1 MQILKWISLA
11 ALAIAATSC
20 DLAVAAAL
28 DVEVTHLRPTR
39 MVAITVFCDAGSWTG
54 GAVPIAMQEFRA
66 RDTTQTLRIDG
77 LPPGRCAVHVQQA
90 PNDSAVELP
99 SFALE
104 RHGYSGNASRDRR
117 PSFERAAIELGKEP
131 ARTTVHLFTSE
142 HR

>member
-11 ALAIAATSC
+11 AFAIAVTSC
-20 DLAVAAAL
+20 NLAAAAAL

-39 MVAITVFCDAGSWTG
+39 TAAVMVFCDAGSWTG
-54 GAVPIAMQEFRA
+54 GAVPIAMLEFRA
-66 RDTTQTLRIDG
+66 RNTTQTLRIEG

-104 RHGYSGNASRDRR
+104 RHGYSGNGSRDRR
-117 PSFERAAIELGKEP
+117 PSFARASIEVGNKS
-131 ARTTVHLFTSE
+131 AHTTVHLFTSE